1 MNDGYKLVVDDLQL
15 GYRSKRSG
23 AYNAACRGLN
33 LEIRNNE
40 FVAIVGPSGCGKTTF
55 LSAVAGLQPI
65 SGGRMD
71 LSGRPIDGPGL
82 DRSLVFQHASLFP
95 WRTVLGN
102 VEFALQAQRK
112 LDATGR
118 RRARDLLELVGL
130 GGKEDLYPK
139 ELSGGMMQR
148 VNLARALVTDP
159 ELLLL
164 DEPFAALDAQTRE
177 VMQEELMRVWQA
189 DEVNEGKTAL
199 FITHDVPEAVFLADR
214 VIVFSRGPAHVVESI
229 DVDLPRPRRPE
240 LKRSREAL
248 AYTDYILDL
257 VMRQATGREPG
268 NDTGKERADDSAA
281 AVTG

>member
-1 MNDGYKLVVDDLQL
+1 MNQKLLVEDLQL
-15 GYRSKRSG
+15 GYRSTRSG
-23 AYNAACRGLN
+23 VYNAACRDLSF
-33 LEIRNNE
+33 EVRNNE

-55 LSAVAGLQPI
+55 LSAVAGLQPVSAGKLHLNGKQI
-65 SGGRMD
+65 K
-71 LSGRPIDGPGL
+71 GPGL

-95 WRTVLGN
+95 WRTVTGN

-112 LDATGR
+112 LTDVGR
-118 RRARDLLELVGL
+118 RRTRELLDLVGL
-130 GGKEDLYPK
+130 AGKGQMYPR

-189 DEVNEGKTAL
+189 DEVHEGKTAL

-214 VIVFSRGPAHVVESI
+214 VIVFSAGPAHVVESVDI
-229 DVDLPRPRRPE
+229 DLPRPRRPSV
-240 LKRSREAL
+240 KRAPEAL
-248 AYTDYILDL
+248 AYVDYILDL
-257 VMRQATGREPG
+257 VMRQAA
-268 NDTGKERADDSAA
+268 GKERADDRPAT
-281 AVTG
+281 VTT

>member
-1 MNDGYKLVVDDLQL
+1 MY
-15 GYRSKRSG
+15 S
-23 AYNAACRGLN
+23 AACEDLD
-33 LEIRNNE
+33 LEIRDNE

-55 LSAVAGLQPI
+55 LSAVAGLQSI
-65 SGGRMD
+65 SGGRML
-71 LSGRPIDGPGL
+71 LSGRPISGPGL

-95 WRTVLGN
+95 WRDVLGN

-112 LDATGR
+112 LDAAGR
-118 RRARDLLELVGL
+118 QRARELLELVGL
-130 GGKEDLYPK
+130 AGKEHLHPR

-189 DEVNEGKTAL
+189 DEVNAGKTAL
-199 FITHDVPEAVFLADR
+199 FITHDVAEAVFLADR

-229 DVDLPRPRRPE
+229 DIDLPRPRRPE
-240 LKRSREAL
+240 LKRAPEAL
-248 AYTDYILDL
+248 AYIDHILDL
-257 VMRQATGREPG
+257 VMRQG
-268 NDTGKERADDSAA
+268 NGKEQADDNAA
-281 AVTG
+281 TVTG

>member
-1 MNDGYKLVVDDLQL
+1 VNQKLLVEDLQL

-23 AYNAACRGLN
+23 KYSDACRDLSF
-33 LEIRNNE
+33 EVRDNE

-55 LSAVAGLQPI
+55 LSAVAGLQPVT
-65 SGGRMD
+65 SGKLH
-71 LSGRPIDGPGL
+71 LSGNPIKGPGK

-95 WRTVLGN
+95 WRTVTGN
-102 VEFALQAQRK
+102 VEFALQAQKK
-112 LDATGR
+112 LNPVGKQR
-118 RRARDLLELVGL
+118 IGELLDLVGL
-130 GGKEDLYPK
+130 AGKGNLYPK

-189 DEVNEGKTAL
+189 DEVHEGKTAL

-214 VIVFSRGPAHVVESI
+214 VIVFSRGPAHVVESVTI
-229 DVDLPRPRRPE
+229 DLPRPRKPSV
-240 LKRSREAL
+240 KRSPEAL
-248 AYTDYILDL
+248 AYVDYILDL
-257 VMRQATGREPG
+257 VMRQATG
-268 NDTGKERADDSAA
+268 KEHADDHDAA
-281 AVTG
+281 AVTS